1 MIKLFIADD
10 NPIVLKALCK
20 SIHWENYGITL
31 ISKASNG
38 LDALQQIKDT
48 QPDIIITDIKMPG
61 LSGIELIEA
70 IKAEK
75 IDSNIIIIS
84 AYQDFKYAK
93 KALSLG
99 VKEYVVK
106 PIDNIQLVRA
116 TLNIKEKIE
125 KEKESKSINSNTEA
139 ALQILNQNNVINE
152 ILLNNK
158 TINQNKLPYQFY
170 SIFCVKKREKE
181 SLFNFIQ
188 NLNLETRKQIVYT
201 IYKTYPIAIVMSNNQ
216 NGVENIINKLE
227 EKFEDKA
234 VSTECKDLNDS
245 LIYSA
250 NQAIS
255 IIERRILLKSFK
267 LPLNENEI
275 KKDHITAIEI
285 RENLSTL
292 SKNLANS
299 SLENIEAIIKELINL
314 LYNESLSNNTSVEES
329 INLFMSFFLK
339 DIGENITLK
348 KENYHAFQNINKAT
362 SLNDKISEFILFVKT
377 IISEKD
383 RQRNY
388 SRNVLFALKFIE
400 DNINIPITLS
410 DVAHYCRISP
420 AYLSSLIKKETGTNF
435 VDLINK
441 KKINKS
447 IELMQNTTMNME
459 EISRQCG
466 FSDYAYFFQVFK
478 KYMGKS
484 PKAYANIKND

>member
-10 NPIVLKALCK
+10 NPIVLQALCK
-20 SIHWENYGITL
+20 SISWDDYGITL
-31 ISKASNG
+31 IAKASNG
-38 LDALQQIKDT
+38 LEALKLIRDT
-48 QPDIIITDIKMPG
+48 QPDIIITDIIMPG

-70 IKAEK
+70 IQKEQ
-75 IDSNIIIIS
+75 ILSNIIIIS

-93 KALSLG
+93 KALTLG
-99 VKEYVVK
+99 VKEYIVK

-116 TLNIKEKIE
+116 TLNIKEQIE
-125 KEKESKSINSNTEA
+125 KEKESNSVNSNTEA
-139 ALQILNQNNVINE
+139 ALQILTQTNVINE

-170 SIFCVKKREKE
+170 SIFCGKKTEKE

-201 IYKTYPIAIVMSNNQ
+201 IYKSYPIAIVMSNNQ
-216 NGVENIINKLE
+216 NEVENIINKLE
-227 EKFEDKA
+227 EDFEDKS
-234 VSTECKDLNDS
+234 VSTECKSLNES
-245 LIYSA
+245 LSYSA

-267 LPLNENEI
+267 LPLNETEV
-275 KKDHITAIEI
+275 KKTDTKATEI
-285 RENLSTL
+285 RESLSKL
-292 SKNLANS
+292 SKNLANA
-299 SLENIEAIIKELINL
+299 SLQNIESIIDQLINL
-314 LYNESLSNNTSVEES
+314 LYNESLSKDTSVEES

-362 SLNDKISEFILFVKT
+362 SLDDKISEFITFVKT
-377 IISEKD
+377 IIAKKET
-383 RQRNY
+383 QRNY
-388 SRNVLFALKFIE
+388 SRNVLFALEYIE
-400 DNINIPITLS
+400 DNINIAITLS
-410 DVAHYCRISP
+410 DVAKYCRISP

-441 KKINKS
+441 KKITKA

-459 EISRQCG
+459 EISRKCG